1 MIKRYH
7 NKAAIRIERR
17 IFDKLRG
24 YTGNSRSRR
33 RVAFAMA
40 LLLNNG
46 GKYEVGK

>member
-24 YTGNSRSRR
+24 YIGDGRR
-33 RVAFAMA
+33 RRRKAFAMA
-40 LLLNNG
+40 LLLGNG
-46 GKYEVGK
+46 GKYE